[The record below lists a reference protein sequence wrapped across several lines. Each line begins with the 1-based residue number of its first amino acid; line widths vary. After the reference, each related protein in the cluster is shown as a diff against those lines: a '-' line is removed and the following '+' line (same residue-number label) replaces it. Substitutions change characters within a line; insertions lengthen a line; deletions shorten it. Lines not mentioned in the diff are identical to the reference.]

1 MVTANMNFLPQ
12 KRLKIISGDNSNKL
26 ITYIKMKKTKYIA
39 QFESF
44 RGDPKIGAPNI
55 NAGFREGSND
65 YRNGVICIADMGGGG
80 FGVGTINSP
89 SEAAYLRELEQFVP
103 KDNVYGDDYA
113 TQLSI
118 QVFPAMGDTSEF
130 ACFSEGVFDLYKI
143 GDNFKVPD
151 DSYVFTIPNGK
162 FLILTNGYAEYELLT
177 AKEVRDYFGR

>member
-1 MVTANMNFLPQ
+1 MN
-12 KRLKIISGDNSNKL
+12 RTNH
-26 ITYIKMKKTKYIA
+26 IA

-44 RGDPKIGAPNI
+44 REDPRIGTPNP

-65 YRNGVICIADMGGGG
+65 YMNGVICIADMGGGG
-80 FGVGTINSP
+80 LAVGTINSL

-113 TQLSI
+113 NQISI
-118 QVFPAMGDTSEF
+118 QVLPGMGDTSEF

-162 FLILTNGYAEYELLT
+162 FLVLTNGYAEYELLT
-177 AKEVRDYFGR
+177 AKEVKDYFGR

>member
-1 MVTANMNFLPQ
+1 
-12 KRLKIISGDNSNKL
+12 
-26 ITYIKMKKTKYIA
+26 MKKTKHIA

-44 RGDPKIGAPNI
+44 REDPRIGSPNS

-65 YRNGVICIADMGGGG
+65 YTNGVICIADYGGGG
-80 FGVGTINSP
+80 LAVGTLNSR
-89 SEAAYLRELEQFVP
+89 SDAAYIRELEKFVP

-113 TQLSI
+113 SQISI

-162 FLILTNGYAEYELLT
+162 FLVLTNGYAEYELLT
-177 AKEVRDYFGR
+177 AKEVKDYFGR

>member
-1 MVTANMNFLPQ
+1 MNFLPQ

-26 ITYIKMKKTKYIA
+26 ITYIKMKKTKHIA